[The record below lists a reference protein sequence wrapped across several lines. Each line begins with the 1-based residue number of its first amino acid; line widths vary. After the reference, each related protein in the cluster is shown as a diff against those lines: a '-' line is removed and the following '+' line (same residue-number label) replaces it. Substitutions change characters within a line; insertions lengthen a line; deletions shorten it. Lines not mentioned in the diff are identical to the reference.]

1 MKYKIEIDSQIYEV
15 EVTEKTEGN
24 EYHIR
29 VEDKE
34 FTARLK
40 KAGAPKK
47 RLLKTSPIT
56 TRATPAAQAQP
67 TAPNGQP
74 ASAEGNVVQSPMAGR
89 IIRINVKPGDRVA
102 KGQLIFILEAMKMEN
117 EILSPYDGVVA
128 EIFVAE
134 GASVGQCSPLCRIE

>member
-1 MKYKIEIDSQIYEV
+1 MKYKIEIDGQIYEV

-24 EYHIR
+24 EYHIH

-47 RLLKTSPIT
+47 QRLKTSPVT
-56 TRATPAAQAQP
+56 TCAPPAAQAQP
-67 TAPNGQP
+67 SAPGEQAVP
-74 ASAEGNVVQSPMAGR
+74 PEGNVVQAPMAGR
-89 IIRINVKPGDRVA
+89 ITRINVKPGDRVA
-102 KGQLIFILEAMKMEN
+102 KGQLLFILEAMKMEN

-134 GASVGQCSPLCRIE
+134 CASVGQCSPLCRIE